1 MKVQNNANH
10 GRLEGKIAVALLILF
25 GWTIVAVLALI
36 QLIKT
41 YSYQEDIPKMISPR
55 FMLLPLSV
63 LLFGWMIAICVR
75 KYSTKLQDRIIRQE
89 ENFRHYV
96 TTGKT
101 INPALTMPQ
110 IVALRFA
117 SDNEYLE
124 LSEKAIAENL
134 TNKQIKALIK
144 NRRADHDRV

>member
-1 MKVQNNANH
+1 MF
-10 GRLEGKIAVALLILF
+10 LIPF
-25 GWTIVAVLALI
+25 
-36 QLIKT
+36 
-41 YSYQEDIPKMISPR
+41 
-55 FMLLPLSV
+55 SV
-63 LLFGWMIAICVR
+63 IIFAWMIAICVR

-96 TTGKT
+96 MTGKT

-117 SDNEYLE
+117 GDNEYLE

-144 NRRADHDRV
+144 NRRADYNRV